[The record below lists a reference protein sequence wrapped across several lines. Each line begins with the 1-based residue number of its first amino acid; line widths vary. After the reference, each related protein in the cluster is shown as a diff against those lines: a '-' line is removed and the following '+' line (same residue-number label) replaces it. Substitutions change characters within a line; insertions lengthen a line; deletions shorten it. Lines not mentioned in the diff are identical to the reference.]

1 MDQTN
6 NSSHKKWV
14 PLTSSALFMLR
25 HGKLMVL
32 SLFLFILTLG
42 ITWLCYHVS
51 IGFVDNLTGDFF
63 LETPQ
68 TITIWGWTKHKGW
81 LLLKWLFLISTRI
94 IAFYLAFLTAYCLTT
109 PGYVILSTA
118 TEKYQA
124 GMKFDITESTTL
136 KGLLIDL
143 KEGIKIGVFGIIIT
157 LFAFIC
163 TFLPGI
169 GQILAFLMYTYYSAL
184 MFIDFPTSNRRWSL
198 REKLLWLR
206 RHKAPAFR
214 LGLLP
219 ALMSMIPLLNIFL
232 MALLFPLLTVH
243 TTLNFAS
250 LTTNSEGQ
258 S

>member
-1 MDQTN
+1 MENIFFIKQLTTQSLTQFSTPSESSAYLRGISASMVSLHSLSAGIGNYLLSKASSVYSESWLTCFLLTFLRSKALKTMDQTN
-6 NSSHKKWV
+6 NSSHRKWI

-63 LETPQ
+63 LEVPQ
-68 TITIWGWTKHKGW
+68 TLTIWGWIKHKGW

-124 GMKFDITESTTL
+124 GMQFDLTESTKL
-136 KGLLIDL
+136 KGLVVDL
-143 KEGIKIGVFGIIIT
+143 KGGI
-157 LFAFIC
+157 
-163 TFLPGI
+163 
-169 GQILAFLMYTYYSAL
+169 
-184 MFIDFPTSNRRWSL
+184 
-198 REKLLWLR
+198 
-206 RHKAPAFR
+206 
-214 LGLLP
+214 
-219 ALMSMIPLLNIFL
+219 NI
-232 MALLFPLLTVH
+232 
-243 TTLNFAS
+243 
-250 LTTNSEGQ
+250 
-258 S
+258 